1 MNMSIIKKCKFL
13 FRKKDEGWNKLIDLL
28 KRYIEELATLGP
40 TFELQRMQK
49 GEYDMLRKMDLEQL
63 RARTEA
69 AAYEARHT
77 PPGIEIGDRYH
88 NISLAANFSAVV
100 KYERQHAAI
109 KFNMRD
115 FRIDP
120 SYILPS
126 SETSTM
132 ALLFDYPVKKEHR
145 VVLIE
150 WMDEMDHDQERG
162 TRVKTLMLATPKPGQ
177 LLLPTCYGM
186 VEDTAMRRFGLV
198 LAPPAHIRSNLPS
211 ILPSG
216 AISQKRMPVSLK
228 ELLDR
233 RHPACVHM
241 LDLGIRFRL
250 AKKLVN
256 AVHMMHCVGWIH
268 KYVIDSLLRNTK
280 ANTQQEYSLKFHP
293 LLSRSEYS
301 LQRPPW
307 PSIRLP
313 PTDRLRPPT
322 FHRPFQLSHR
332 RYHRRSKGIP
342 FRVFRGRYVPFH
354 GPATDATQTSERRYT

>member
-1 MNMSIIKKCKFL
+1 MNMSVIRKCKFL

-28 KRYIEELATLGP
+28 KHNIEELSKLGP
-40 TFELQRMQK
+40 TFELGRLRK
-49 GEYDMLRKMDLEQL
+49 GEYDILRKMDLDQL
-63 RARTEA
+63 RGRSEA

-88 NISLAANFSAVV
+88 SISLAANFSAVV
-100 KYERQHAAI
+100 KYERQHAAY
-109 KFNMRD
+109 KFTMRD

-120 SYILPS
+120 AYILPS

-186 VEDTAMRRFGLV
+186 VEDRSTRRFGLV
-198 LAPPAHIRSNLPS
+198 LAPPAHIRANLPS
-211 ILPSG
+211 VLPTG
-216 AISQKRMPVSLK
+216 AISEKRMPVSLK

-250 AKKLVN
+250 AKKLVD

-268 KYVIDSLLRNTK
+268 KHAI
-280 ANTQQEYSLKFHP
+280 YSF
-293 LLSRSEYS
+293 S
-301 LQRPPW
+301 
-307 PSIRLP
+307 
-313 PTDRLRPPT
+313 
-322 FHRPFQLSHR
+322 
-332 RYHRRSKGIP
+332 
-342 FRVFRGRYVPFH
+342 
-354 GPATDATQTSERRYT
+354 